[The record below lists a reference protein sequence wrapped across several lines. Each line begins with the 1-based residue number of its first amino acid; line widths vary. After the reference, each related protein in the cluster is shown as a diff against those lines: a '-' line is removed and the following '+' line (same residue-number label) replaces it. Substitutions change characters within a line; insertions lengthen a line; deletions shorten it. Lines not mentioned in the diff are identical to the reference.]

1 MTKTANASKASTD
14 VAVKDAN
21 TEIATLEQEMA
32 AAAEAMAAGLQVS
45 SDKISTQ
52 NKAYKLPDGTIL
64 GPVMEAVVL
73 GFTHSHS
80 YYDNEQYD
88 PQNIQEPSCYSD
100 TIGNADKV
108 PAASIEKPFS
118 PNCDSCP
125 NNQFGSA
132 SNGKGKRCKEEMRVA
147 LVPKGTEGVVTLNIP
162 PTGIKAFSK
171 TINSII
177 KANGLPVKAMCRFEF
192 NPSVQFSQP
201 IITDATDNPDYAK
214 HFALSKDVMADIVR
228 K

>member
-1 MTKTANASKASTD
+1 MTKQATASKASTD
-14 VAVKDAN
+14 VAVKNKATELAN
-21 TEIATLEQEMA
+21 IEQEMA
-32 AAAEAMAAGLQVS
+32 AAAEAMAAGLQVT
-45 SDKISTQ
+45 SDKVSTQ
-52 NKAYKLPDGTIL
+52 NKAYKLPDGTLL
-64 GPVMEAVVL
+64 GPTMEAVVL
-73 GFTHSHS
+73 GFTRSHS
-80 YYDNEQYD
+80 YYENEQYD
-88 PQNIQEPSCYSD
+88 PQNIQEPMCYAD
-100 TIGNADKV
+100 TIGDTDEV
-108 PAASIEKPFS
+108 PTASIEKPLN
-118 PNCDSCP
+118 PDCKSCP

-147 LVPKGTEGVVTLNIP
+147 IVPKGTKEAVVLNIP

-201 IITDATDNPDYAK
+201 IITDAAGNPDFAI
-214 HFALSKDVMADIVR
+214 HFAQSKEVMADFVR